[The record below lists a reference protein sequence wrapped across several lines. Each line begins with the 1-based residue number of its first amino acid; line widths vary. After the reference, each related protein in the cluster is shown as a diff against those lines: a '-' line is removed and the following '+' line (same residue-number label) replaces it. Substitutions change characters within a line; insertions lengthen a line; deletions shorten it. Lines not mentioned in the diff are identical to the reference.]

1 MKVLRQILESFRFAM
16 QSVVV
21 GKVRTLLSLLGITI
35 GIFAIISVFTVLD
48 AMEGQLRDNVN
59 KLGSNILYI
68 TKWPW
73 MPEEGEGN
81 YARWKYASRP
91 EVRTAEAEELFSQ
104 IPSAEAVAL
113 VVWLGRT
120 VKNGAISKERV
131 VIGAATQDYDR
142 MRNTGIA
149 QGRYITPYE
158 FRNGSPVAILGNTI
172 AEELFEGQN
181 PVGKYV
187 KIENVR
193 ATVIGTFA
201 KEGENMFGMSYDD
214 QILIPYHF
222 AQNFINLTY
231 AEKDLIIKGRD
242 DVRLEDFKA
251 EVTAAMRRV
260 RRIAPDVKANF
271 TVNESSG
278 IFKQL
283 DSMFSM
289 INIVGGIIGFFSI
302 LVGGF
307 GVANIMFVSVRE
319 RTGQIGI
326 QKALGAKFYSIL
338 LQFTFEAI
346 MLSVVGGALGLLL
359 IWGGATIISYTSDF
373 MIVLSLEN
381 ILIGLGISTVIG
393 AVAGIFPAWSAAKLN
408 PVSAISKS

>member
-81 YARWKYASRP
+81 YAWWKYASRP

>member
-1 MKVLRQILESFRFAM
+1 MKFLRQILESFRFAV

-73 MPEEGEGN
+73 MPEEGDEN
-81 YARWKYASRP
+81 YAWWKYASRP
-91 EVRTAEAEELFSQ
+91 DVRSSEAEELFSQ
-104 IPSAEAVAL
+104 IPSAEAVAT
-113 VVWLGRT
+113 VVWFRRT
-120 VKNGAISKERV
+120 VKNGSISKESV
-131 VIGAATQDYDR
+131 LIGAATQDYDR
-142 MRNTGIA
+142 MRNTDIA
-149 QGRYITPYE
+149 QGRYMTPYE
-158 FRNGSPVAILGNTI
+158 SRNGSPVALIGYTV
-172 AEELFEGQN
+172 AQELFEGQN
-181 PVGKYV
+181 PVGKYI
-187 KIENVR
+187 KIGNVR

-201 KEGENMFGMSYDD
+201 KEGENMFGLSYDE
-214 QILIPYHF
+214 QILVPFRF
-222 AQNFINLTY
+222 AQNFLNLTY

-251 EVTAAMRRV
+251 EVTAAMRRM
-260 RRIAPDVKANF
+260 RRLSPDVKANF
-271 TVNESSG
+271 SVNESSG
-278 IFKQL
+278 MIKQL

-289 INIVGGIIGFFSI
+289 INIVGGIIGFFAI

-338 LQFTFEAI
+338 FQFTFEAI

-359 IWGGATIISYTSDF
+359 IWGGAAIISYTADF
-373 MIVLSLEN
+373 AIVLSLKN
-381 ILIGLGISTVIG
+381 ISIGLGISTVIG

-408 PVSAISKS
+408 PVAAISKS